1 MAQAP
6 AKAGYPPKK
15 RLTKQHDLLRQA
27 LKHPESMRRTP
38 GYALLALS
46 LPRTTD

>member
-15 RLTKQHDLLRQA
+15 RPTKHDLLRKA
-27 LKHPESMRRTP
+27 LKNPESMRRTP
-38 GYALLALS
+38 GFALLALS